1 MSDELYEDIGQPPEH
16 RAGAWVLLVVGIL
29 GLGLGVY
36 HWRSTIVNAFDV
48 PKSAFKT
55 VEQIEQE
62 RLEVLKTKDT
72 DADGINDFDESYIFK
87 TSPYLEDSDSDGDS
101 DKKELEAGTDPNCPA
116 GRDCGPAAASSATVE
131 SSSTGTPASAEDGL
145 GAISQMLNPSAED
158 IRLLLIQSGLKE
170 EDVRKIDDA
179 TLQQLYRQAVLE
191 AQAQAEASKN

>member
-36 HWRSTIVNAFDV
+36 HWRSTIVNAFNV

-62 RLEVLKTKDT
+62 RLEALKAKDT
-72 DADGINDFDESYIFK
+72 DADGINDFDESYVFK
-87 TSPYLEDSDSDGDS
+87 TSPYLEDSDSDGVS
-101 DKKELEAGTDPNCPA
+101 DKQELEAGADPNCPA
-116 GRDCGPAAASSATVE
+116 GRDCGPAAAPTAPDESA
-131 SSSTGTPASAEDGL
+131 SGTPATGKEEFEV
-145 GAISQMLNPSAED
+145 ISQMLNPSPEE
-158 IRLLLIQSGLKE
+158 IRQLLIQSGLKE
-170 EDVRKIDDA
+170 EDVNKIDDE

-191 AQAQAEASKN
+191 AQAQAQSSKN